1 MHQSVRSVQRND
13 SAEAPGRKVLVMAL
27 TVLLTA
33 LAPAAWGTTYLVTT
47 ELMPADRPVL
57 TALVRVLPI
66 GILLTAGSRRLP
78 SGSWWWRTA
87 VLGGLNIGVFQVLLF
102 VAAYRLPGGVA
113 ATAGAVQPLVVAALA
128 AGLLGERFRPGVAV
142 AGLVGILGVALLV
155 LTPQAA
161 LDPVGVV
168 AALAGTVSMAA
179 GVVLT
184 KRWGR
189 PVGLVTA
196 TGWQLLAG
204 GLLLLPLAFVLE
216 GPPPVFTGRNWAGAV
231 WLAVVGTGVAYSL
244 WFHGIERL
252 PASSLSFLGL
262 MSPLMATVLGW
273 TVLDQS
279 LTAGQ
284 FVGAALIATT
294 VIATQI
300 GGSRFAR
307 RTSSSPASPIT
318 TTTKEPAHAL
328 R

>member
-1 MHQSVRSVQRND
+1 MV
-13 SAEAPGRKVLVMAL
+13 L

-57 TALVRVLPI
+57 TALVRVLPV
-66 GILLTAGSRRLP
+66 GILLTASARELP

-87 VLGGLNIGVFQVLLF
+87 VLGVLNIGAFQLLLF

-128 AGLLGERFRPGVAV
+128 AGLLGERFRMRTGLAGVGGV
-142 AGLVGILGVALLV
+142 VGVGLLV

-168 AALAGTVSMAA
+168 AALTGTVSMAT

-196 TGWQLLAG
+196 TGWQLVAG
-204 GLLLLPLAFVLE
+204 GLLLVPLAFALE
-216 GPPPVFTGRNWAGAV
+216 GPPPIFTGRNWLGAV
-231 WLAVVGTGVAYSL
+231 WLATVGTGVAYSL
-244 WFHGIERL
+244 WFRGIERL
-252 PASSLSFLGL
+252 PVSSLSFLGL
-262 MSPLMATVLGW
+262 MSPLTATILGW
-273 TVLDQS
+273 VVLHQS

-284 FVGAALIATT
+284 LGGAALIATT

-300 GGSRFAR
+300 GGTR
-307 RTSSSPASPIT
+307 RRQRASFTPASAVISPRM
-318 TTTKEPAHAL
+318 ERVHAL